1 MRVKKPSAKA
11 LLSSALI
18 PLLLFLP
25 SCGKMSFP
33 EGNASNIAA
42 SSDFANS
49 DVSLFCHEWYR
60 PGNDSPN
67 FILYSDGTCSIGGT
81 YGTGTWSIVNNNLL
95 KVTDV
100 YSSSWTKEIFS
111 VSDTKLV
118 LGFSDGTEEFTG
130 ARPSLPLRHRPRPMP
145 LQKRKQT
152 SKPQGLK
159 KKPKTPP

>member
-1 MRVKKPSAKA
+1 MRVKKAICQSTSIISPY
-11 LLSSALI
+11 SSASFSS
-18 PLLLFLP
+18 LLRQNVLP
-25 SCGKMSFP
+25 GRQR
-33 EGNASNIAA
+33 SNIAA

-95 KVTDV
+95 KSQTFIVLV
-100 YSSSWTKEIFS
+100 GQRKFS
-111 VSDTKLV
+111 PYLIQSLSLV
-118 LGFSDGTEEFTG
+118 FPTEQRKFTG

-145 LQKRKQT
+145 LRKRKQT
-152 SKPQGLK
+152 SKPQG
-159 KKPKTPP
+159 